1 MTYIYANK
9 RGMLYPAPL
18 EFSPRTK
25 NLDER
30 QAVPGARQ
38 ASSMRPLR
46 DPNFFYPAGVHLR
59 KLHVN
64 S

>member
-46 DPNFFYPAGVHLR
+46 DPNFFYPAVVNLR

-64 S
+64 F